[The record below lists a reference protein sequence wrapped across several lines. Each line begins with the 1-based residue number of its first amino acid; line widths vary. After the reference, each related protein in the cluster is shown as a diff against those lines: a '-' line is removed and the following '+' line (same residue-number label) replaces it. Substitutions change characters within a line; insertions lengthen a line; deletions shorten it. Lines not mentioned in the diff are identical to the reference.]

1 MPSEIKQIFRKKIVP
16 VTFER
21 TMGLFG
27 ASTIGIGALMGAGLY
42 VLIGMAANVAGPS
55 VWISYVICGGL
66 AFFTTL
72 MFAELAKII
81 PKSGGG
87 YAYAYDSLGSLG
99 GFATGWFLA
108 LGSIFACA
116 LYAIGFAHYFASFFG
131 EIPHWQITI
140 LALAL
145 VVLSTL
151 INVLGANSD
160 RAQIFLTWGNLII
173 LTLLIVVSAFHFNIE
188 LVKPVFPKG
197 FSGTLSA
204 ISIIYISFFG
214 YQLIANNS
222 DEIKNPTKTVPK
234 AMKLSMMVAFLFY
247 SAIAITAILVIPWQ
261 ELARSDAPLVV
272 VAEKSFGSFG
282 WILISI
288 GGVLA
293 AASALNSTL
302 LSQSRQIYAMGKNRF
317 FPDVFGIINERR
329 KTPIAAIIGG
339 GALVVVV
346 ISTFDIEFITKSA
359 TFCLLASMVPISLA
373 LRKIYKKY
381 PEKKPNNLVKRFLP
395 EIALIT
401 NISLIF
407 ILDWI
412 SLTFGFQLAIIGALV
427 YFFYSRKRETR
438 SRSGMS
444 ITLVEEKTSF
454 LLSGSRILVPMAN
467 PKTQAAIFS
476 VSDVLLGEN
485 KGEIIALS
493 VVKTPKQIDFYSA
506 LSNQDVSLDIME
518 RTAEFSKL
526 TRVPVKSIIRAS
538 HNISQGIVHAAVDE
552 KCNLTIMGY
561 SASMGKGTKSPIFD
575 VLQYSHTDIIFL
587 KIFNED
593 KSFKPQRI
601 GIALGGH
608 INMGLMV
615 NLASSLAEQSQGRI
629 TFLSILPKDFTAQ
642 QKLKADKNIAEAIQK
657 NRKRVLN
664 NVETFSSDTPLD
676 LLIEQS
682 QNFDLMIIGT
692 TKTGVM
698 QRAVMG
704 SFATEFAERAQ
715 CAVAIVKVVRS
726 AEKITKKAGIK

>member
-1 MPSEIKQIFRKKIVP
+1 
-16 VTFER
+16 
-21 TMGLFG
+21 MGLFG

-42 VLIGMAANVAGPS
+42 VLIGMAAQVAGPS

-72 MFAELAKII
+72 MFAEFAKII

-87 YAYAYDSLGSLG
+87 YAYAYDSLGSIG

-116 LYAIGFAHYFASFFG
+116 LYAIGFAQYFASFFG
-131 EIPHWQITI
+131 EIPHWQITVA
-140 LALAL
+140 ALSL

-151 INVLGANSD
+151 INSLGANSD
-160 RAQIFLTWGNLII
+160 RAQIILTWGNLLI
-173 LTLLIVVSAFHFNIE
+173 LILLIVVSVFHFNIE
-188 LVKPVFPKG
+188 IAKPVFPKG

-222 DEIKNPTKTVPK
+222 DEIRNPTKTVPK
-234 AMKLSMMVAFLFY
+234 AMKLSMLVAFLFY
-247 SAIAITAILVIPWQ
+247 TIIAITAILVIPWQ
-261 ELARSDAPLVV
+261 ELASSDAPLVM

-317 FPDVFGIINERR
+317 FPDVFGIIDKRR
-329 KTPIAAIIGG
+329 KTPIAAIVGG

-346 ISTFDIEFITKSA
+346 ISTFDIVFITKSA
-359 TFCLLASMVPISLA
+359 TFCLLASMIPISFA
-373 LRKIYKKY
+373 LRKIYKNN
-381 PEKKPNNLVKRFLP
+381 PEKAPNNLFKRFLP
-395 EIALIT
+395 EIALVT
-401 NISLIF
+401 NISLLF
-407 ILDWI
+407 TLDWI
-412 SLTFGFQLAIIGALV
+412 SLTFGFQLAVIGALV

-444 ITLVEEKTSF
+444 ITLVEDKTSF

-476 VSDVLLGEN
+476 VSDALLGES
-485 KGEIIALS
+485 KGEIVALS

-518 RTAEFSKL
+518 RTAEFAKL
-526 TRVPVKSIIRAS
+526 TQVPVKSIIRAA
-538 HNISQGIVHAAVDE
+538 HNISKGIVHAAVDE

-561 SASMGKGTKSPIFD
+561 TASLGSGKKSLMYD

-587 KIFNED
+587 KLMEGSEAFR
-593 KSFKPQRI
+593 PQRI

-608 INMGLMV
+608 INMSLMV
-615 NLASSLAEQSQGRI
+615 DLASSLAEQSQGRI
-629 TFLSILPKDFTAQ
+629 TFISILPKDFTAH
-642 QKLKADKNIAEAIQK
+642 QKVKADKNISEAILK
-657 NRKRVLN
+657 NRKQVLN
-664 NVETFSSDTPLD
+664 NVETFSSEAPLE

-682 QNFDLMIIGT
+682 KNYDLMIIGT

-704 SFATEFAERAQ
+704 SFATEFAERAK
-715 CAVAIVKVVRS
+715 CTVAIVKVVRS
-726 AEKITKKAGIK
+726 AEKITKKAGIN